1 MVSHYLV
8 HTLHNQQNFHIT
20 SIHLSV
26 GMPSPILITAL
37 HLVNLAPIDAYSFNL
52 SSKPSKPTV
61 TVSPGQSSIGSPLST
76 LMPGSAPCSD
86 IRSLNKEPSAEIVE

>member
-1 MVSHYLV
+1 ML
-8 HTLHNQQNFHIT
+8 
-20 SIHLSV
+20 
-26 GMPSPILITAL
+26 SPILITAL

-61 TVSPGQSSIGSPLST
+61 TVSPGQSSIDFSPLST

-86 IRSLNKEPSAEIVE
+86 IRSLNKEPSSADCLIVSSKSITPPILPFIPLDLNSISL